1 MCAVF
6 LASSELGNHLQ
17 EVVSQYQVSVTCIT
31 DHTTCVITDHTT
43 CVITDRTARVI
54 TDHTARVITDRT
66 ARVISMRARC
76 VALTVGE

>member
-17 EVVSQYQVSVTCIT
+17 EVVSQYQVSVTC
-31 DHTTCVITDHTT
+31 ITDHTT